1 MPADT
6 RAGQDTAEHA
16 GNQPDRHGLLTE
28 LRTERRHRS
37 VARAAA
43 ARQRIEAWLADSRPG
58 GHGGL
63 VLTGPAAVAWAC
75 GGVAP
80 PVDRTAGTDLVWAV
94 FTERGAWLV
103 TTNVEAPRIL
113 AEYDPAGH
121 GFAGLAEVPW
131 YRPDDFAVAAAE
143 LAGLPAADL
152 ASDGCHAFGA
162 DASEDLI
169 ALRLA
174 LSDAERDDLADLGA
188 DAARALQASL
198 AQWRPGERDLDIQA
212 RCAGFL
218 EATGADAPVLI
229 VGGDDRLEQYR
240 HPMAIGQPV
249 QRLVMAVAVA
259 RRDGLH
265 VALTRFASAGPPE
278 PGYAAL
284 RSRVL
289 AVEDAVLEACTPGA
303 TYGSVL
309 ESLAGAYAA
318 NQADGGWMSH
328 YQGGP
333 IGFAQREFEIAPGQH
348 ESRWYSERLAPG
360 HAVAWN
366 PSLPGGAKSED
377 TYIVT
382 ADGRL
387 RMITGA
393 PGWPS
398 EISDSGKSHPAVL
411 EVGR

>member
-1 MPADT
+1 MPGELPASLEAAEQ
-6 RAGQDTAEHA
+6 AGS
-16 GNQPDRHGLLTE
+16 QPEQHGLRAE
-28 LRTERRHRS
+28 QRTERRHRS

-43 ARQRIEAWLADSRPG
+43 ARQRIEAWLANGRAELRR
-58 GHGGL
+58 GL

-94 FTERGAWLV
+94 FTQHGAWLV

-113 AEYDPAGH
+113 AEYDPAAH

-131 YRPDDFAVAAAE
+131 HCPGDFAVAAAE
-143 LAGLPAADL
+143 LAGLPAAGL
-152 ASDGCHAFGA
+152 ASDGNPAFGA
-162 DASEDLI
+162 DASGDLI

-198 AQWRPGERDLDIQA
+198 ALWRPGERDLEIQA
-212 RCAGFL
+212 RSAGYL
-218 EATGADAPVLI
+218 EAAGADAPVLI

-240 HPMAIGQPV
+240 HPMAIGRPV
-249 QRLVMAVAVA
+249 LRLVMAVAVA

-265 VALTRFASAGPPE
+265 VALTRFASAGPPAAA
-278 PGYAAL
+278 YAAL
-284 RSRVL
+284 RRRVL
-289 AVEDAVLEACTPGA
+289 AVDDAVLEACTPGA

-309 ESLAGAYAA
+309 DSLAGAYAA
-318 NQADGGWMSH
+318 NGADGGWTGH

-348 ESRWYSERLAPG
+348 ESRWYSEPLAAG
-360 HAVAWN
+360 HAIAWN

-377 TYIVT
+377 TYLVT
-382 ADGRL
+382 AGSGLRL
-387 RMITGA
+387 ITGA
-393 PGWPS
+393 PGWPC
-398 EISDSGKSHPAVL
+398 EISDSGNSHPAVL

>member
-1 MPADT
+1 MPGELPASQDA
-6 RAGQDTAEHA
+6 AGQA
-16 GNQPDRHGLLTE
+16 GNQPERHD
-28 LRTERRHRS
+28 LRTEQRAERRHRS

-43 ARQRIEAWLADSRPG
+43 ARQRIQAWLADGRA
-58 GHGGL
+58 GL

-94 FTERGAWLV
+94 FTEQGAWLV

-113 AEYDPAGH
+113 AEYDPAAH

-131 YRPDDFAVAAAE
+131 YCPDEFATAAAE
-143 LAGLPAADL
+143 LAGLSAAGL
-152 ASDGCHAFGA
+152 ASDGHHALGA
-162 DASEDLI
+162 NATDDLI

-174 LSDAERDDLADLGA
+174 LSDAERGDLADLGA
-188 DAARALQASL
+188 DAARALQAGL
-198 AQWRPGERDLDIQA
+198 EQWQPGERDLDVQA
-212 RCAGFL
+212 RCAGYL
-218 EATGADAPVLI
+218 EAAGADAPVLL
-229 VGGDDRLEQYR
+229 VGGGDRLERYR

-249 QRLVMAVAVA
+249 RRLVMAVAVA

-265 VALTRFASAGPPE
+265 VALTRFASAGPQE

-284 RSRVL
+284 RRRVL
-289 AVEDAVLEACTPGA
+289 AVDDAVLEACTPGA

-309 ESLAGAYAA
+309 ESLAGAYGA

-387 RMITGA
+387 RLITGA

-398 EISDSGKSHPAVL
+398 EISDSGKAHPAVL